1 MLEGTSISLFKGV
14 GMRERNKGERHRPR
28 RWCEN
33 VVSMG
38 KSSSTFG
45 GSSSVVEDHD
55 GSTLY
60 TGWDEFSIDP
70 PIDRSEVSVNREGEF
85 IVPRF
90 GMRRGGSIGWLFEG
104 GWLFNIEKNFN
115 TGSADRIAGICIHF
129 HIQKRFNFRV
139 IKSERRMKIKFQ
151 IEIWNSR
158 IRAACFILILMKRG
172 KWWRDMKEYVYIY
185 IRNEFKSISVN

>member
-115 TGSADRIAGICIHF
+115 TGSADRIAGILHSLSYSKAVQF
-129 HIQKRFNFRV
+129 SDYKKRA
-139 IKSERRMKIKFQ
+139 K
-151 IEIWNSR
+151 
-158 IRAACFILILMKRG
+158 
-172 KWWRDMKEYVYIY
+172 
-185 IRNEFKSISVN
+185 NENKAPN